1 MSKGKSFFNFCAFI
15 ATVCIGVALLVGK
28 LLHIGSIANIFTMVA
43 EIFAYLL
50 CAISSFFYVHYK
62 RHWAYYLIWAIA
74 VILIVLSYVF
84 GSF

>member
-1 MSKGKSFFNFCAFI
+1 MSKGKSFFNFCAFV

-50 CAISSFFYVHYK
+50 CAISSFF
-62 RHWAYYLIWAIA
+62 
-74 VILIVLSYVF
+74 
-84 GSF
+84 